1 MSDNWIPEFYLD
13 NPLFTDIASLASN
26 FKEFSQWPDLD
37 DYNQFISNIYQ
48 NILNENQIKLRFVS
62 QGSKPE
68 CYEDGYEPRIYL
80 KGEIQTRLQN
90 WHDFF
95 QIMIWARYPHLK
107 SFINALH
114 YKAIYEKH
122 QSDTISSQRGA
133 VENTLTLFDECGA
146 IIVSSNTKLL
156 KLISNF
162 SWEELFIK
170 HRTAFRNELDCYI
183 FGHALYEKALSPYI
197 GMTAHAIL
205 IEVDAGFFTQ
215 DSISKKKILEEKSI
229 DYFKKS
235 STINTRLLHPFPI
248 LGVPGW
254 DKRNESTDFYKDEN
268 YFRPGKRKA

>member
-26 FKEFSQWPDLD
+26 FKEFRQWPDLD
-37 DYNQFISNIYQ
+37 DYNRFMSNIYQ
-48 NILNENQIKLRFVS
+48 NILNENQVKLQFVS

-107 SFINALH
+107 SRINALH
-114 YKAIYEKH
+114 YNAIYEKH
-122 QSDTISSQRGA
+122 LADTTSKQRGA
-133 VENTLTLFDECGA
+133 VENALTLFDECGA

-162 SWEELFIK
+162 CWEELFIK

-183 FGHALYEKALSPYI
+183 FGHALYEKSLSPYI

-205 IEVDAGFFTQ
+205 IEVDAGFFTL
-215 DSISKKKILEEKSI
+215 DNITKNKILEEKSI
-229 DYFKKS
+229 DFFKKNS
-235 STINTRLLHPFPI
+235 KINTRLLHPFPI

-254 DKRNESTDFYKDEN
+254 DKRNESTDFYKDTN
-268 YFRPGKRKA
+268 YFRPGKRKS